1 MQCEQCG
8 GEAVNETELIARF
21 KRLGIGYKEFGD
33 QSSNPYGV
41 SQRNFDAIERLKGF
55 QCKECGNV
63 YCMNCIKLDAVQLRQ
78 IRRRSGGSPTIRV
91 RTRAGE

>member
-63 YCMNCIKLDAVQLRQ
+63 YCINCIKLDAKPHPN
-78 IRRRSGGSPTIRV
+78 GGRACMSCGGMFTILSLM
-91 RTRAGE
+91 T